1 MQVIE
6 TNRSGL
12 SREYTVTVSA
22 ADIEAKIDHRLKE
35 LAGQVRI
42 PGFRPG
48 KAPLAMLRQRYG
60 EAVRGEVLERA
71 VQDSSAQ
78 AMVEQGVR
86 PAAQPKIEIETVEPG
101 ADLTYKLAIEALP
114 EIEPGDFS
122 TIALEKLVAEPDET
136 AVDEAVGRIAAENPD
151 LEEVDPARPAQDG
164 DTVQI
169 DFIGRLDG
177 EAFDGGAA
185 QDFDLKLGSGRFIP
199 GFEPQLV
206 GVSAGEE
213 KDVTV
218 TFPEDYPAEALA
230 GKEAVFAVT
239 MKVVKEEKERVIDD
253 EFAKALGM
261 DSLDAVKDA
270 VRQRMSEEFGQLTKA
285 RLKRALLDALAD
297 RYSFEV
303 PPSLVAQ
310 EFESIWAQVQAE
322 AERAGEDAPDEAE
335 YRTIAERRVR
345 LGLLLTEVGRRNDI
359 TVSQDDL
366 NRALMNE
373 ARSYPGQ
380 EARMIEHYRR
390 NPQLLESLRAPL
402 FEDKVV
408 DFITA
413 LADVK
418 EKVVSVEEL
427 AADPDEAETPAA
439 EEAAEAEAETAGAK
453 PKAKKKE
460 ESAE

>member
-12 SREYTVTVSA
+12 SREYTITVSA
-22 ADIEAKIDHRLKE
+22 SDIEAKIDHRLKE

-48 KAPLAMLRQRYG
+48 KAPLTMLRQRYG

-78 AMVEQGVR
+78 AMAEQGVR
-86 PAAQPKIEIETVEPG
+86 PAAQPKIEIDTVEPG
-101 ADLTYKLAIEALP
+101 ADLTYKIEIEALP
-114 EIEPGDFS
+114 DIEPGDFS
-122 TIALEKLVAEPDET
+122 KITLEKLVAEPDEKS
-136 AVDEAVGRIAAENPD
+136 VDDAVGRIAAENPD
-151 LEEVDPARPAQDG
+151 IQEVDPARPAQEG

-169 DFIGRLDG
+169 DFVGRLDG
-177 EAFDGGAA
+177 EAFDGGSAE
-185 QDFDLKLGSGRFIP
+185 DFDLKLGSGRFIP

-213 KDVTV
+213 KDVAV
-218 TFPEDYPAEALA
+218 TFPADYPAETLA

-239 MKVVKEEKERVIDD
+239 VKAVKEEKARAIDD

-285 RLKRALLDALAD
+285 RLKRALLDALAES
-297 RYSFEV
+297 YSFDV

-310 EFESIWAQVQAE
+310 EFDSIWAQVKAE
-322 AERAGEDAPDEAE
+322 AEKAGEDAPDEDE
-335 YRTIAERRVR
+335 YRAIAERRVR
-345 LGLLLTEVGRRNDI
+345 LGLLLTEVGRRNEI
-359 TVSQDDL
+359 NVSQDDL

-380 EARMIEHYRR
+380 EAQVIDHYRR

-408 DFITA
+408 DFIVA
-413 LADVK
+413 LAEVK
-418 EKVVSVEEL
+418 EKTVSVEEL
-427 AADPDEAETPAA
+427 AADPDAPGEDKADAPADTKP
-439 EEAAEAEAETAGAK
+439 EAK
-453 PKAKKKE
+453 PKAKAKTKE
-460 ESAE
+460 ESAD